1 MRGLRFDPLDP
12 LEPCIAIEPAI
23 SLPMVMNDP
32 QRWTWPEGRRA
43 AVSLSY
49 DDGHPDNLDHAV
61 PDLEE
66 RGFLGTF
73 YLTTNRERM
82 RERADDW
89 RAAFQRGHEIGNHT
103 VRHPA
108 RADDYLPN
116 LPDWLPPELWLE
128 NYSPADIMREVDDA
142 AVWLNEN
149 IGLDPFR
156 TFANP
161 CCASAIGKV
170 PDEGSYYAAIRRH
183 HFAARTG
190 GNRTNDPRAMD
201 LLRIRSYGFTE
212 PTAEELTEYC
222 EDAFNTGGWTVFM
235 FHSIDGP
242 SHNTRRE
249 VHRNLLGYLRDNSYW
264 VASVREVAR
273 YVLDQRY
280 RKAK

>member
-1 MRGLRFDPLDP
+1 MSVES
-12 LEPCIAIEPAI
+12 LEPCIAIEPAVK
-23 SLPMVMNDP
+23 LRMVMNDP
-32 QRWTWPEGRRA
+32 MKWIWPEDREA

-82 RERADDW
+82 QERVNDW
-89 RAAFQRGHEIGNHT
+89 RAAFHRGHEIGNHT

-108 RADDYLPN
+108 RAGDYLPN

-128 NYSPADIMREVDDA
+128 NYSPADIMREVDEA

-149 IGLDPFR
+149 VGTDPYR

-161 CCASAIGKV
+161 CCGTAIGEV
-170 PDEGSYYAAIRRH
+170 PDEASYYAAIRKH
-183 HFAARTG
+183 HSAARLG
-190 GNRTNDPRAMD
+190 GNRANDPRSMD
-201 LLRIRSYGFTE
+201 LLRIQSYGCTE
-212 PTAEELTEYC
+212 LTAEKLIGYC
-222 EDAFNTGGWTVFM
+222 KEALAIGGWTVFM

-242 SHNTRRE
+242 SHNIGRE
-249 VHRNLLGYLRDNSYW
+249 EHRQLLAYQAENSYW
-264 VASVREVAR
+264 VDPVRDVAR
-273 YVLDQRY
+273 WVEDRRDRQSE
-280 RKAK
+280 